1 MKIVHPSQGGPGTT
15 PRRHT
20 RPRSSPT
27 NPHDPE
33 LNRRLDADVTGILAR
48 LAESGTASGLA
59 AADLEII
66 ERMATGRRGQ
76 TWTG

>member
-27 NPHDPE
+27 SPHDID
-33 LNRRLDADVTGILAR
+33 LVRRLEADVAGILAR
-48 LAESGTASGLA
+48 LAESGTASGIA

-66 ERMATGRRGQ
+66 ERLATGRRGQ

>member
-27 NPHDPE
+27 NPHDIE
-33 LNRRLDADVTGILAR
+33 LLRRLKADVTGLLAQLVEAGIGCGLTAAQIEIVER
-48 LAESGTASGLA
+48 L
-59 AADLEII
+59 
-66 ERMATGRRGQ
+66 ATGRRTQ
-76 TWTG
+76 T